1 MILDGRTL
9 TPGAVE
15 AVARGGEQVE
25 LSREARERNA
35 AAVQALDELVAGG
48 EQVYGVTT
56 GVGPFRTHPVP
67 EDQRGD
73 QQLRLLR
80 SHASG
85 GGRELPPELVRAAMA
100 VRANQ
105 IGAGGAGVSEGLLD
119 ALVDALN
126 AGVTPVAH
134 EIGSLGTGDLTVL
147 AEIALALIE
156 RSAPELGSRD
166 GLGFMSSNAASIGH
180 AALVAA
186 AADRLLDAAL
196 EVAALSFLA
205 ADADRVVLDERV
217 HQARPHPGQAAAAA
231 QLRELLSAEPGA
243 RRSSEGG
250 LVQDPFPFRALPQI
264 EGTARDALTALERV
278 LAVELNAAAENPLIT
293 SGEPAILPN
302 ANFHAGALA
311 LSLDAFRGGLA
322 QSSSLC
328 AARVTAMLEP
338 DLTGLPPMLAS
349 DAGPGSGAM
358 MLEYT
363 AHAAAAGVRA
373 LGAPVANQTTVVGSG
388 VESHASFAP
397 IGARLAERAL
407 DEATVAI
414 ATELVVA
421 MRALRIRGAEPS
433 GMPACDL
440 YERAAAV
447 LDSDLEDRPLA
458 EDVEA
463 ARRLLLEDPGR
474 ADGRGGGPR
483 A

>member
-67 EDQRGD
+67 EDRRGD

-85 GGRELPPELVRAAMA
+85 GGRELPAELVRAAMA

-196 EVAALSFLA
+196 
-205 ADADRVVLDERV
+205 RGW
-217 HQARPHPGQAAAAA
+217 RPVIPRGGCRPG
-231 QLRELLSAEPGA
+231 GA
-243 RRSSEGG
+243 RRARAPGAAASGPGG
-250 LVQDPFPFRALPQI
+250 RRRP
-264 EGTARDALTALERV
+264 TAR
-278 LAVELNAAAENPLIT
+278 
-293 SGEPAILPN
+293 
-302 ANFHAGALA
+302 
-311 LSLDAFRGGLA
+311 
-322 QSSSLC
+322 
-328 AARVTAMLEP
+328 AARLGGPARRRR
-338 DLTGLPPMLAS
+338 GL
-349 DAGPGSGAM
+349 G
-358 MLEYT
+358 
-363 AHAAAAGVRA
+363 
-373 LGAPVANQTTVVGSG
+373 
-388 VESHASFAP
+388 
-397 IGARLAERAL
+397 ERA
-407 DEATVAI
+407 
-414 ATELVVA
+414 
-421 MRALRIRGAEPS
+421 RPSRIRSRSARCRRS
-433 GMPACDL
+433 
-440 YERAAAV
+440 RA
-447 LDSDLEDRPLA
+447 
-458 EDVEA
+458 
-463 ARRLLLEDPGR
+463 
-474 ADGRGGGPR
+474 PR
-483 A
+483 ATR